1 MTTVSALLVYT
12 YVFLFWSFFWFFTIN
27 CTTVLIINTRS
38 IKRTLALIDD
48 ATICLS
54 IITWKWLEYFFVLQ
68 FSLYSSSCKHDW
80 QVSDLRDQRIHFMFV
95 INQANYINFIY
106 IWPGSINT
114 SINFYIV
121 ISRVI
126 LNCIWVALVKNMSV
140 LINFLLQ
147 NTNLV
152 SVLSKIFPNFDGHV
166 WQDWRISRPL
176 VIIFHFL

>member
-1 MTTVSALLVYT
+1 VTTVSALLVYT

-68 FSLYSSSCKHDW
+68 FSLYPSSCKHDR

-126 LNCIWVALVKNMSV
+126 LNCIWVVLVKNMSV
-140 LINFLLQ
+140 LINFLSQ
-147 NTNLV
+147 NPNLV
-152 SVLSKIFPNFDGHV
+152 SVLSKIFPNFDSHV

-176 VIIFHFL
+176 VISFHFL